1 MSNNDFILSLTTV
14 FLSGCLSYI
23 TARLTSKKE
32 YKKSVLDEV
41 YKNIVFPIYD
51 ILYDDIEMI
60 KKDSSYL
67 PSQAEIEQAQS
78 RIMKV
83 LRKSGGTY
91 THKFYRRCVDLSS
104 SNFKDYCEYIERNY
118 NDCVSSLDY
127 YLPYG
132 YFGKDK
138 QRARMILALS
148 TVLLLLCYLLLF
160 SGLTS
165 STIGSKVIVGTMLFS
180 MVVAISTANS
190 V

>member
-60 KKDSSYL
+60 KIDSSYL

-91 THKFYRRCVDLSS
+91 THKFYMRCVELSS
-104 SNFKDYCEYIERNY
+104 ETFRDFCEYINRNY
-118 NDCVSSLDY
+118 EDCVSALDY
-127 YLPYG
+127 FLPYG
-132 YFGKDK
+132 YFGRDK
-138 QRARMILALS
+138 KKARIMLLVSAIVLSVGYFLLYSGIAHSKEIGRAH
-148 TVLLLLCYLLLF
+148 V
-160 SGLTS
+160 
-165 STIGSKVIVGTMLFS
+165 
-180 MVVAISTANS
+180 
-190 V
+190 